1 MHSEDDKNQRVVR
14 NARQF
19 QIGAAIVCK
28 QNRSVTIN
36 GERQVATDL
45 SWRFLMALVD
55 ASPQVVSYED
65 LRERVWEHSAVTD
78 ETMAQR
84 ASQVRQ
90 LLGDD
95 PKDPSYVRTIRGK
108 GYQLIT
114 PVEALVS
121 LTPGASEPSVPDRNR
136 LVTRALF
143 VVAIVAAGLWWV
155 NREAPRESAQ
165 IPDTTPRT
173 SELVA
178 RANEYLGRGQQAANE
193 LAVELYNEALRLE
206 PDNESALIGLSFAL
220 SHRSSKYEAS
230 NTWAEDAAEL
240 ADRALLLNSENAD
253 AWAARGLAHD
263 ARGRVRLA
271 MRYYQRAYELDSDS
285 NRLASIAFLLQVQ
298 GKLYEA
304 LLMETEAL
312 GNGPPTFF
320 SDFQIATALQ
330 LAGLESAAS
339 AWLRR
344 AERLRPDNVFLVEY
358 KAKQL
363 IARQSYSDA
372 LQLLESAGDERF
384 GNVAL
389 RGMIFLASNETD
401 KASIAFIE
409 AQAMAGLVG
418 SDCYDCIAALSGDA
432 GSDYPA
438 YAQSLLSQ
446 SDELIDDGEEWP
458 AYRIKLAY
466 LQVAL
471 GVHDG
476 ALASLTEAFELGYL
490 DWRWLQA
497 TPLLAPLRS
506 SAGFQQLIDQM
517 KNHVD
522 TEREKIVAD
531 DRLAPLFEEIQGS
544 ER

>member
-1 MHSEDDKNQRVVR
+1 MHPEDEQNQRVVGK
-14 NARQF
+14 ARQF
-19 QIGAAIVCK
+19 QIGAAIVCE
-28 QNRSVTIN
+28 QHRSVTIG

-55 ASPQVVSYED
+55 AAPDVVSYET
-65 LRERVWEHSAVTD
+65 LRNLVWEHSAVTD

-114 PVEALVS
+114 PVEDFVS
-121 LTPGASEPSVPDRNR
+121 STSDRSR
-136 LVTRALF
+136 WATRALF
-143 VVAIVAAGLWWV
+143 VVAIAIAGFWWI
-155 NREAPRESAQ
+155 NRETPRDPAEF
-165 IPDTTPRT
+165 PDTTPHT

-206 PDNESALIGLSFAL
+206 PDNEAALVGLSFAL
-220 SHRSSKYEAS
+220 SHRPSKYEAS
-230 NTWAEDAAEL
+230 NKWAEDAAEL

-253 AWAARGLAHD
+253 AWAARGLADD

-271 MRYYQRAYELDSDS
+271 MRYYQRAYELDSNS
-285 NRLASIAFLLQVQ
+285 NRLASIAFLLQIQ
-298 GKLYEA
+298 GKLHEA
-304 LLMETEAL
+304 LLMEAQAL

-320 SDFQIATALQ
+320 SDYQIATALQ

-358 KAKQL
+358 KARQL
-363 IARQSYSDA
+363 IVSQSYSDT
-372 LQLLESAGDERF
+372 LRLLESAGDERF

-389 RGMIFLASNETD
+389 RGVALLASNEPD
-401 KASIAFIE
+401 KATDAFAE
-409 AQAMAGLVG
+409 SQAMAVRVG
-418 SDCYDCIAALSGDA
+418 SDCYECIAALSSADD
-432 GSDYPA
+432 SEYRE
-438 YAQSLLSQ
+438 YAQTLLSQ

-458 AYRIKLAY
+458 SYRIKLAY

-471 GVHDG
+471 GDHTG
-476 ALASLTEAFELGYL
+476 ALASLNEAFDLGYL

-497 TPLLAPLRS
+497 TPFLTPLRS
-506 SAGFQQLIDQM
+506 SAGFQQLVVQM

-522 TEREKIVAD
+522 SERELIVAD
-531 DRLAPLFEEIQGS
+531 DRLARLLEEFHGS